1 MTVIGSFRQPGIVC
15 TNHTFSVPLDH
26 ARPDGQRISVF
37 AREVIGADTLN
48 SSGQFK
54 EPLPWLVFLQGGPG
68 GRAGR
73 PIGRTDWLDRALRE
87 YRVVLLDQRG
97 TGHSTPATWRTLATL
112 GGPADQ
118 AAYLRHFRADAIIR
132 DAELIRYELA
142 GPDEP
147 WSALGQSYG
156 GFCAMTY
163 LSLAPEG
170 LREVFVTGGLPP
182 LSGHADEVYRA
193 TYPRVISKN
202 EQFFNR
208 YPDDRDRV
216 NRIAAHLHTNDV
228 KMPGR
233 ERLTVPRFQMMGMSL
248 GDSQAFHQL
257 HYTLEDAFVD
267 GSSGPELSDLFL
279 RAVDARVTFANGPLY
294 AVMHESIYCH
304 REASKWSADRIR
316 AEFPQFDPN
325 AETVLLTGEMIYP
338 WVFDQDPSLV
348 PLREAAHLLAEVD
361 DWPDLYDEARLA
373 SNQVPVAAAI
383 YHDDMYVDY
392 DLSLR
397 TAKAIKGLRYWVTN
411 EHEHDG
417 LRTSPGVLDRLIKMA
432 RHEV

>member
-1 MTVIGSFRQPGIVC
+1 
-15 TNHTFSVPLDH
+15 
-26 ARPDGQRISVF
+26 
-37 AREVIGADTLN
+37 
-48 SSGQFK
+48 
-54 EPLPWLVFLQGGPG
+54 
-68 GRAGR
+68 
-73 PIGRTDWLDRALRE
+73 
-87 YRVVLLDQRG
+87 
-97 TGHSTPATWRTLATL
+97 
-112 GGPADQ
+112 
-118 AAYLRHFRADAIIR
+118 
-132 DAELIRYELA
+132 
-142 GPDEP
+142 
-147 WSALGQSYG
+147 
-156 GFCAMTY
+156 
-163 LSLAPEG
+163 
-170 LREVFVTGGLPP
+170 
-182 LSGHADEVYRA
+182 
-193 TYPRVISKN
+193 
-202 EQFFNR
+202 
-208 YPDDRDRV
+208 
-216 NRIAAHLHTNDV
+216 
-228 KMPGR
+228 
-233 ERLTVPRFQMMGMSL
+233 MMGMSL

-316 AEFPQFDPN
+316 AEYPQFDPH

-373 SNQVPVAAAI
+373 SNQIPVAAAI

-397 TAKAIKGLRYWVTN
+397 TAKATKGLRYWVTN